1 MSVADR
7 PVEPRG
13 GSGVLV
19 QDDLLA
25 PEVLRDPYTYF
36 ARLRQEAPVHWN
48 DRWGGWLVTRY
59 EDVVRAFRDP
69 ERLSSDRMAHFQREL
84 TPHDR
89 ERLHVLIQYFSRW
102 LVFTDPPYHTRVRM
116 LVNKAFTPTSV
127 ERLRP
132 RVRQIV
138 HDLLAAAAR
147 RRHMEFV
154 REFAFHLPVIVISE
168 YLGVP
173 PEDREAVK
181 EWSDE
186 TSRIFFIRADDPDRR
201 ERSQAG
207 LIRLLEYFEPLIHD
221 RRRNPRDDLISA
233 LVQAEERGDLL
244 SHDEL
249 MATCTVLLFA
259 GHETTTNLLANGLLA
274 LLRHRDQWEMLRQDP
289 SLTRSATEELL
300 RYDGPVKAT
309 FRWARVDVELGGKTL
324 RAGDRMLL
332 VLASANRDPEKF
344 PEPDRVDITRNPNPH
359 VAFGHGIHV
368 CLGAPLAR
376 VEAQEAFAALVQHF
390 PHLRLAREDLEYHP
404 TIVSR
409 ALVELPVE
417 W

>member
-1 MSVADR
+1 MI
-7 PVEPRG
+7 
-13 GSGVLV
+13 V

-25 PEVLRDPYTYF
+25 PEVVQDPYAYF
-36 ARLRQEAPVHWN
+36 ARLREVDPVHWN
-48 DRWGGWLVTRY
+48 ERWGGWLVTRY
-59 EDVVRAFRDP
+59 DDVVRAFRDP
-69 ERLSSDRMAHFQREL
+69 ERLSSDRMAHFVREL
-84 TPHDR
+84 SPQDR
-89 ERLHVLIQYFSRW
+89 ERLTVLIRYFSRW

-132 RVRQIV
+132 RVREIV
-138 HDLLAAAAR
+138 HGLLDHVEPKGRMA
-147 RRHMEFV
+147 FI

-168 YLGVP
+168 YMGVP
-173 PEDREAVK
+173 PEDREQVK

-186 TSRIFFIRADDPDRR
+186 TSRIFFIRADDPERR

-207 LIRLLEYFEPLIHD
+207 LVKLLEYFEPLIHA
-221 RRRNPRDDLISA
+221 RRKDPRDDLISA

-249 MATCTVLLFA
+249 LATCTVLLFA

-274 LLRHRDQWEMLRQDP
+274 LLQHRDQWDLLRHNP
-289 SLTRSATEELL
+289 ALVRSAVEELL

-309 FRWARVDVELGGKTL
+309 FRWAKVDVEMGGKTI

-344 PEPDRVDITRNPNPH
+344 TNPDDLDITRSPNPH
-359 VAFGHGIHV
+359 VAFGHGIHI

-376 VEAQEAFAALVQHF
+376 VEAQEAFGALAERL
-390 PHLRLAREDLEYHP
+390 PNLRLSDQELRYHP
-404 TIVSR
+404 TLVSR
-409 ALVELPVE
+409 ALEELYVE

>member
-1 MSVADR
+1 MI
-7 PVEPRG
+7 
-13 GSGVLV
+13 V

-25 PEVLRDPYTYF
+25 PEVVWDPYTYF
-36 ARLRQEAPVHWN
+36 ARLREIDPVHWN
-48 DRWGGWLVTRY
+48 ERWGGWLVTRY
-59 EDVVRAFRDP
+59 DDVVRAFRDP
-69 ERLSSDRMAHFQREL
+69 ERLSSDRMAHFVREL
-84 TPHDR
+84 SPYDQ
-89 ERLHVLIQYFSRW
+89 ERLSILIRYFSRW

-132 RVRQIV
+132 RVREIV
-138 HDLLAAAAR
+138 HELVDRVEGKGRMA
-147 RRHMEFV
+147 FI

-168 YLGVP
+168 YMGVP
-173 PEDREAVK
+173 SEDREQVK

-186 TSRIFFIRADDPDRR
+186 TSRIFFIRADDPERR

-207 LIRLLEYFEPLIHD
+207 LIKLLEYFEPLIHD

-249 MATCTVLLFA
+249 LATCTVLLFA

-274 LLRHRDQWEMLRQDP
+274 LLQHRDQWDLLRQNP
-289 SLTRSATEELL
+289 TLVRSAVEELL

-309 FRWARVDVELGGKTL
+309 FRWAKVDVEMEGKTI

-332 VLASANRDPEKF
+332 VLASANRDPAKF
-344 PEPDRVDITRNPNPH
+344 TNPDDLDITRNPNPH
-359 VAFGHGIHV
+359 VAFGHGIHI

-376 VEAQEAFAALVQHF
+376 VEAQEAFGALVERLPQ
-390 PHLRLAREDLEYHP
+390 LRLSDQELRYHP
-404 TIVSR
+404 TLVSR
-409 ALVELPVE
+409 ALEELYVE

>member
-1 MSVADR
+1 M
-7 PVEPRG
+7 
-13 GSGVLV
+13 LV

-25 PEVLRDPYTYF
+25 PEVVRDPYTYF
-36 ARLRQEAPVHWN
+36 ARLRQLDPVHWN
-48 DRWGGWLVTRY
+48 ERWGGWLVTRY
-59 EDVVRAFRDP
+59 DDIVRAFRDP
-69 ERLSSDRMAHFQREL
+69 ARLSSDRMAHFQQEL
-84 TPHDR
+84 SPHDR
-89 ERLHVLIQYFSRW
+89 ERLHVLIRYFSRW

-132 RVRQIV
+132 RVRAIV
-138 HDLLAAAAR
+138 SELQDHVAHR
-147 RRHMEFV
+147 GHMEFI
-154 REFAFHLPVIVISE
+154 RDFAFHLPVIVISE

-173 PEDREAVK
+173 PQDREAVK

-186 TSRIFFIRADDPDRR
+186 TSRIFFIRADDPQRR

-207 LIRLLEYFEPLIHD
+207 LVKLLEYFEPLIHA
-221 RRRNPRDDLISA
+221 RRRHPRDDLISA

-249 MATCTVLLFA
+249 LATCTVLLFA

-274 LLRHRDQWEMLRQDP
+274 LLRHRDQWERLARDP
-289 SLTRSATEELL
+289 SLAASATEELL

-309 FRWARVDVELGGKTL
+309 FRWARVDAELGGRTV

-332 VLASANRDPEKF
+332 VLASANRDPERF
-344 PEPDRVDITRNPNPH
+344 PHPDRVDITRNPNPH

-368 CLGAPLAR
+368 CLGAPMARLAG
-376 VEAQEAFAALVQHF
+376 QEAFPA
-390 PHLRLAREDLEYHP
+390 
-404 TIVSR
+404 
-409 ALVELPVE
+409 
-417 W
+417 

>member
-1 MSVADR
+1 
-7 PVEPRG
+7 
-13 GSGVLV
+13 VLV

-25 PEVLRDPYTYF
+25 PEVVRDPYAYF
-36 ARLRQEAPVHWN
+36 ARLRRDDPVHWN
-48 DRWGGWLVTRY
+48 ERWGGWLVTRY

-69 ERLSSDRMAHFQREL
+69 ARLSSDRMAHFQQEL
-84 TPHDR
+84 SPHEQ
-89 ERLHVLIQYFSRW
+89 ERLHVLIRYFSRW

-132 RVRQIV
+132 RVRAIV
-138 HDLLAAAAR
+138 SELQDGMEQG
-147 RRHMEFV
+147 RHADFI
-154 REFAFHLPVIVISE
+154 RAFAFHLPVIVISE

-173 PEDREAVK
+173 PQDREAVK

-186 TSRIFFIRADDPDRR
+186 TSRIFFIRADDPQRR

-207 LIRLLEYFEPLIHD
+207 LIKLLEYFEPLIHE
-221 RRRNPRDDLISA
+221 RRRHPRDDLISA
-233 LVQAEERGDLL
+233 LVQAQERGDLL
-244 SHDEL
+244 SHDEVL
-249 MATCTVLLFA
+249 ATCTVLLFA

-274 LLRHRDQWEMLRQDP
+274 LLQHRDQWELLARDP
-289 SLTRSATEELL
+289 SLAFSATEELL

-309 FRWARVDVELGGKTL
+309 FRWARADAELGGKTI

-332 VLASANRDPEKF
+332 VLASANRDPDRF
-344 PEPDRVDITRNPNPH
+344 PQPDRVDITRNPNPH

-368 CLGAPLAR
+368 CLGAPMAR
-376 VEAQEAFAALVQHF
+376 VEGQEAFAALARRF
-390 PHLRLAREDLEYHP
+390 PGMRLATDELEYHP

-409 ALVELPVE
+409 ALAELPVE